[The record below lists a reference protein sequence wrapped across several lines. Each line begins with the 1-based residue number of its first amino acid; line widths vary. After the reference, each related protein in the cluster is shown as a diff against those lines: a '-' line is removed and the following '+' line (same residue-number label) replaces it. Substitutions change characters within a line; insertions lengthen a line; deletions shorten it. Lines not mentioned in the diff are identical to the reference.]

1 MLNNYLTGFSK
12 VKVIDSPCGTGK
24 TSAIIK
30 KINEEF
36 PLSTKIFYVTPYLSE
51 VNRVKI
57 ECPKRDFKEPKSIK
71 ATLDDG
77 TEIWNK
83 SNSLLSLVQ
92 KGNNICTTHALLSNV
107 SEELIDA
114 LRSQSYVLILDEV
127 FDVVKEFKS
136 NWLVQNTKNTNEE
149 RMRNDIKKV
158 MDMFLHHGVCSVS
171 EEDYSIS
178 WDSERARET
187 LVEQDRYEDVIR
199 MAKRGLL
206 YFIDGAVMYW
216 VFPIELFRDIF
227 IETYILTY
235 MFDAQIQAAYYACH
249 GLGWEK
255 YHPVKIEKGSK
266 IDYKIVK
273 TTDDKFEKDWI
284 RRARDRIQIVD
295 RDINRVGDSYLSSNN
310 VEYET
315 KLSVSWYER
324 EWEKENGGGI
334 QILTDNTRNFFKNIA
349 RDKHANKRMW
359 TVFKDYLDFF
369 KGKEVSEK
377 SFLSVGTRATNDWAD
392 KTILAYLVNKYQSPY
407 TDKFFTKRGIKID
420 QDGLALSELVQWLW
434 RSNIRVTTPYEM
446 TKYIRKIKRKKKNKK
461 EESVEE
467 LKIMVH
473 PEKIQVYIPSERMRR
488 LLINYLW
495 FDKKG

>member
-158 MDMFLHHGVCSVS
+158 MDM
-171 EEDYSIS
+171 
-178 WDSERARET
+178 
-187 LVEQDRYEDVIR
+187 
-199 MAKRGLL
+199 
-206 YFIDGAVMYW
+206 
-216 VFPIELFRDIF
+216 
-227 IETYILTY
+227 
-235 MFDAQIQAAYYACH
+235 
-249 GLGWEK
+249 
-255 YHPVKIEKGSK
+255 
-266 IDYKIVK
+266 
-273 TTDDKFEKDWI
+273 
-284 RRARDRIQIVD
+284 
-295 RDINRVGDSYLSSNN
+295 
-310 VEYET
+310 
-315 KLSVSWYER
+315 
-324 EWEKENGGGI
+324 
-334 QILTDNTRNFFKNIA
+334 
-349 RDKHANKRMW
+349 
-359 TVFKDYLDFF
+359 
-369 KGKEVSEK
+369 
-377 SFLSVGTRATNDWAD
+377 
-392 KTILAYLVNKYQSPY
+392 
-407 TDKFFTKRGIKID
+407 
-420 QDGLALSELVQWLW
+420 
-434 RSNIRVTTPYEM
+434 
-446 TKYIRKIKRKKKNKK
+446 IRKG
-461 EESVEE
+461 
-467 LKIMVH
+467 L
-473 PEKIQVYIPSERMRR
+473 EKHWLSRIGTKM
-488 LLINYLW
+488 
-495 FDKKG
+495 